1 MVDFRKALRIA
12 YRNSLLV
19 SRTAVPYEIHASRR
33 PVVVRSDCILS
44 RRKSVAGGCS
54 MVYHDPVSIIFYYK
68 GVLNLS
74 ENNNLPTWFRNPL
87 NNKVTTKVGSFDHN
101 PYWEAQPLGKNHV
114 MVKITFAYEH
124 FKKHNVNRFVLLF
137 FEKGYNE
144 VIDHIIK
151 GPKDSR
157 RELARRKEDKKILLF
172 TPLGMTC
179 PESKVT
185 RNKDGKFE
193 KLMSTWN
200 AYVLVSSDHHEVK
213 IIKDIIKSS
222 GNTDPTTFIFGI
234 NGSPSEKKWERVV
247 SSEYGDD
254 YLTKMNSRK
263 YRMIG
268 DDGFRRFFADER
280 WKHLR
285 KPEFDFQREIGY
297 LKWLR
302 QRLQGIDSKFWYLT
316 NQK

>member
-1 MVDFRKALRIA
+1 M
-12 YRNSLLV
+12 N
-19 SRTAVPYEIHASRR
+19 VPKE
-33 PVVVRSDCILS
+33 
-44 RRKSVAGGCS
+44 
-54 MVYHDPVSIIFYYK
+54 
-68 GVLNLS
+68 
-74 ENNNLPTWFRNPL
+74 NNLPTWFRNPL
-87 NNKVTTKVGSFDHN
+87 NERVTTKVESFDHN

-114 MVKITFAYEH
+114 MMKITFAYEH
-124 FKKHNVNRFVLLF
+124 FKKHDVDRFIRLF

-144 VIDHIIK
+144 VVDHIIK

-157 RELARRKEDKKILLF
+157 RELARREEDKKILLF

-185 RNKDGKFE
+185 RRNDGKFE

-200 AYVLVSSDHHEVK
+200 AYVLVSSDHNEVK

-222 GNTDPTTFIFGI
+222 GNTNPATFIFGI
-234 NGSPSEKKWERVV
+234 NRISSEKKWEREI
-247 SSEYGDD
+247 SSEYGDN
-254 YLTKMNSRK
+254 YLTEMNARK
-263 YRMIG
+263 YRMVG
-268 DDGFRRFFADER
+268 NNGFRQFRADER
-280 WKHLR
+280 WEHLR

-302 QRLQGIDSKFWYLT
+302 QRLQGIDFKFWYLT